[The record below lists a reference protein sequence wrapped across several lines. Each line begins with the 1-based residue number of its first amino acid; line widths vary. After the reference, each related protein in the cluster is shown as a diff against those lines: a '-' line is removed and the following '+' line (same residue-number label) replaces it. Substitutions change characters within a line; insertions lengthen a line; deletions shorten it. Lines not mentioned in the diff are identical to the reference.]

1 MFRVL
6 IRCTVLCILVA
17 GCQDQISNQ
26 NMTEDE
32 LVQEGSI
39 NAGNVDD
46 NRIIR
51 ASFEE
56 PGSWLTYGQTYK
68 EQRFSHLIQI
78 NPNTVSRLGLAW
90 AKTIGDMERMQA
102 TPLVVDGIMYVNNG
116 TSVVYALDATT
127 GNEVWSFDPRTDR
140 SFSRY
145 AFD

>member
-46 NRIIR
+46 NRIIQ

-68 EQRFSHLIQI
+68 EQRFSHLTQI

-90 AKTIGDMERMQA
+90 A
-102 TPLVVDGIMYVNNG
+102 
-116 TSVVYALDATT
+116 
-127 GNEVWSFDPRTDR
+127 
-140 SFSRY
+140 
-145 AFD
+145 